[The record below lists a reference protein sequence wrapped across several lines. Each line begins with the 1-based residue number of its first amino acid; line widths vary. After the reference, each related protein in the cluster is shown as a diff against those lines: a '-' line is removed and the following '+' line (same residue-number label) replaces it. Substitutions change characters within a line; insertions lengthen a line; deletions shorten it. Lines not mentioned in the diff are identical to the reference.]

1 MQTRPLT
8 EDEMRLARWMLENGT
23 SEARTYIGQLAI
35 AEATDW
41 RCPCGC
47 ASFDFKIG
55 GMPLA
60 PPGVHILGDY
70 LVGDESNLAGA
81 FIFESG
87 GILSGVELYGM
98 AGDAPKTIPALEDL
112 RTFDNAPTSMPRQ

>member
-23 SEARTYIGQLAI
+23 AEAYGYIEQLAS

-55 GMPLA
+55 GLPPA

-70 LVGDESNLAGA
+70 LVGDEFTLAGA
-81 FIFESG
+81 FIFASG
-87 GILSGVELYGM
+87 GILSGVELYGL
-98 AGDAPKTIPALEDL
+98 AGDAPERLPKPEDL
-112 RTFDNAPTSMPRQ
+112 RTVGVAPA

>member
-8 EDEMRLARWMLENGT
+8 EDEMRLARWILENGA
-23 SEARTYIGQLAI
+23 SEACGYIEQLAV

-47 ASFDFKIG
+47 ASFNFKIG
-55 GMPLA
+55 ALPVA

-70 LVGDESNLAGA
+70 LVGDESTLAGA

-87 GILSGVELYGM
+87 GILSGVELYGL
-98 AGDAPKTIPALEDL
+98 AGDAPKSIPTPEGL
-112 RTFDNAPTSMPRQ
+112 RRFDGTKLD